1 MTVERRD
8 FLVEL
13 GTEELPPTALRG
25 LEQAFASGIRTGLE
39 KAGLTHG
46 DVVSYATPRRLA
58 VMVKRLIARQP
69 DQDIKRRGP
78 PVSASFDAAGQPTR
92 AALAFAESCGATVD
106 ALQKLDEGKGQFLFF
121 IGRKPGAAVTELLP
135 QIVQTSLDGLPIPR
149 RMHWGSGSAEFVRPV
164 HWLVMLYGKDVLPA
178 RLLETDAGNQTQGHR
193 FHAPKPIR
201 ITSPAAYERALSERG
216 FVLAS
221 FAARR
226 DLIKAKVVEVAVS
239 LGGHALIGD
248 ELLDEVTALVEWPV
262 PLAGRFEE
270 RFLELPR
277 EVLISTLQDHQRY
290 FAVEDEQGRL
300 MPSFITVS
308 NIESRDPSKVREG
321 NERVVRPR
329 LADAAFFWVQD
340 RKQPLAA
347 RRDALD
353 AMTFQVK
360 LGSLGDKTR
369 RVKALAGEIAA
380 TGIGDRADAER
391 AADLCKCDLLTA
403 MVGEFPELQ
412 GIMGT
417 YYALADGEPAEV
429 AVAVREHYLPR
440 SAGDELPETHA
451 GLAVAIADKLDTL
464 AGIFDIGEK
473 PTGAKDP
480 FGLRRAAIGLLRI
493 LIEKRLDLDLRK
505 FIGVALA
512 NVRADVERIRANK
525 AAAAAA
531 ANVGAIGVSAPA
543 EAARA
548 SNVAADAA
556 AGGSSDRGA
565 SAAGSSKVAMADA
578 GGASSRSNSATAASG
593 GANAAPAPSAK
604 AVKASGTSATSDDQV
619 YDFIMERL
627 RAYYLERTPT
637 GIPGAPPAFT
647 TEMFDAVL
655 ATKPASPLDFDARLN
670 ALRAFLDLPE
680 ATSLA
685 AANKRIANIL
695 RKAGELQRRDVDV
708 ESLKDPAEVRLFDAM
723 HSLQEAVASALAQR
737 EYANALGRLA
747 QLRPPVDA
755 FFEQVM
761 VMDEDPRLRANRLAL
776 LAQLH
781 GLFIGIADLSRLPG

>member
-1 MTVERRD
+1 MTVEQRD

-25 LEQAFASGIRTGLE
+25 LEQAFATGVRTGLA

-46 DVVSYATPRRLA
+46 DVVSFATPRRLA
-58 VMVKRLIARQP
+58 VMVKRLVARQP

-78 PVSASFDAAGQPTR
+78 PVSASFDGAGQPTR
-92 AALAFAESCGATVD
+92 AALAFADSCGVTVD
-106 ALQKLDEGKGQFLFF
+106 ALQRLDEGKGQFLFF
-121 IGRKPGAAVTELLP
+121 IGTKPGAAVTDLLP
-135 QIVQTSLDGLPIPR
+135 QIVHSSLEGLPIPR
-149 RMHWGSGSAEFVRPV
+149 RMHWGSGTAEFVRPV

-178 RLLETDAGNQTQGHR
+178 RLLETDAGSQTQGHR

-201 ITSPAAYERALSERG
+201 ITSPAAYARTLSERG
-216 FVLAS
+216 FVLPD

-226 DLIKAKVVEVAVS
+226 ELIKTRVSAVATE
-239 LGGHALIGD
+239 LGGRALIGD
-248 ELLDEVTALVEWPV
+248 ALLDEVTALVEWPV

-329 LADAAFFWVQD
+329 LADAAFFWEQD
-340 RKQPLAA
+340 RKQRLAA

-369 RVKALAGEIAA
+369 RVRALAGEIAA
-380 TGIGDRADAER
+380 AGIGDRADAER

-417 YYALADGEPAEV
+417 YYALADGEAAEV
-429 AVAVREHYLPR
+429 AVAIREHYLPR
-440 SAGDELPETHA
+440 GAGDQLPETHA
-451 GLAVAIADKLDTL
+451 GLSVAIADKLDTL
-464 AGIFDIGEK
+464 AGIFEIGEK

-505 FIGVALA
+505 LIGVALA
-512 NVRADVERIRANK
+512 NVRADVERIRASK
-525 AAAAAA
+525 AAAA
-531 ANVGAIGVSAPA
+531 PA
-543 EAARA
+543 T
-548 SNVAADAA
+548 STKAA
-556 AGGSSDRGA
+556 AGG
-565 SAAGSSKVAMADA
+565 
-578 GGASSRSNSATAASG
+578 T
-593 GANAAPAPSAK
+593 
-604 AVKASGTSATSDDQV
+604 TATSDDQL

-627 RAYYLERTPT
+627 RAYYLERTPS
-637 GIPGAPPAFT
+637 GIPGTAPAFT

-680 ATSLA
+680 AISLA

-695 RKAGELQRRDVDV
+695 RKAGELQRKDVDV

-723 HSLQEAVASALAQR
+723 RALKEAVATALAQR

-776 LAQLH
+776 LAELH